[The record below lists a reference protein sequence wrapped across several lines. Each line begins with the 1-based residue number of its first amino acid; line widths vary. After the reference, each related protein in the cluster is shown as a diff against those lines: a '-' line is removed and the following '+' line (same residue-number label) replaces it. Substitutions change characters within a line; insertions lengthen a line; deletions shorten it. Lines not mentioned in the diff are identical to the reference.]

1 MAFEAILAEVEQLHG
16 VSSRLEGLAD
26 QHPPV
31 SSALVTIAESVRN
44 TANTTAVLVAT
55 KSPRPI

>member
-1 MAFEAILAEVEQLHG
+1 MAFEAIMAEVEQLHG

-31 SSALVTIAESVRN
+31 STALVTIAESVRN
-44 TANTTAVLVAT
+44 NAVVLAVLVAT
-55 KSPRPI
+55 KNPKPI